1 MILDLRFLAG
11 VAVGTTL
18 GFLINPEAAEK
29 VGIDIHALKRTL
41 PGFGAAPPE
50 PFKQTDWPTDDR
62 AKRELFRFAM
72 WDFEAYGPSSEIRI
86 TRCISIDQLS
96 LACEMRV
103 KLSWVTEE
111 RTLEGV
117 FHSKAHGW
125 NLIAAKVVN
134 RNTRGQS

>member
-29 VGIDIHALKRTL
+29 VGIDTRAIERTL
-41 PGFGAAPPE
+41 PSFAASPPE

-72 WDFEAYGPSSEIRI
+72 WDFEAYGPRSELSI

-96 LACEMRV
+96 VACEMRV

-117 FHSKAHGW
+117 FQANAHGW
-125 NLIAAKVVN
+125 NLIAAKAVN
-134 RNTRGQS
+134 RNTRG

>member
-41 PGFGAAPPE
+41 PSFGAAPPE
-50 PFKQTDWPTDDR
+50 PFKHTDWPTDDR

-117 FHSKAHGW
+117 FHSNAHGW
-125 NLIAAKVVN
+125 NLIAAKAVN

>member
-1 MILDLRFLAG
+1 MGA
-11 VAVGTTL
+11 TL

-29 VGIDIHALKRTL
+29 AGIGIQSIKRTI
-41 PGFGAAPPE
+41 PVFGSSPAE
-50 PFKQTDWPTDDR
+50 PVKQADWPTNEH

-72 WDFEAYGPSSEIRI
+72 WDFEAHGPKSEIQI

-117 FHSKAHGW
+117 FQSNTHSW
-125 NLIAAKVVN
+125 NLIAAKAVN
-134 RNTRGQS
+134 RNARTRS